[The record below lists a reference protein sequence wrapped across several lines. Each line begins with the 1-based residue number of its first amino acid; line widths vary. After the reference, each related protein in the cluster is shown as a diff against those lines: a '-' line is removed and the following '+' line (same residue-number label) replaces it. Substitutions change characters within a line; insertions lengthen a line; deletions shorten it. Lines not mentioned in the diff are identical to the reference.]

1 VKFRDHPGLSY
12 RGIPNWPPVWTH
24 ARKAERKVVRGEIGT
39 LIYVHANAE
48 ISDRC
53 FLVID
58 YENVSYVGT
67 LIFNDRSVCS
77 QVVTFLRQCLGRSIS
92 EIGDVDVSHT
102 L

>member
-1 VKFRDHPGLSY
+1 M
-12 RGIPNWPPVWTH
+12 
-24 ARKAERKVVRGEIGT
+24 RGEIGK
-39 LIYVHANAE
+39 LIYVYANAE

-77 QVVTFLRQCLGRSIS
+77 QILMFLRQCLGRPIS
-92 EIGDVDVSHT
+92 EIGELDVSHT